1 MADARIDVVI
11 GSAQAQSGANAVNR
25 AVDGI
30 KTNFLDLSAKVFVA
44 QQALSQ
50 VWRSATQ
57 GAQFEE
63 TMVRLNRQMGNF
75 HSTAQLMV
83 NDLQAVSNGVVSVD
97 RTAMMASRALAVGLN
112 PDQIKIFVQAADSLE
127 DVMGTDLPTAFD
139 SLVQAALT
147 GRSAVLANIGVY
159 VDLDEEAKKLAVS
172 TGRTTE
178 QITKQEKAMLA
189 AKAITDQAGDAL
201 SKLSNGAV
209 SNADRLK
216 QVEARWQ
223 DLWTTIGLGAKTAV
237 VASIDWLEEL
247 GKKLDSI
254 GFTEERVKKFAH
266 AIIDPRGAQLAA
278 QFPQDDAVFQEI
290 MGRAIV
296 SDSQGKLGQ
305 QPNIRTEPPKPMP
318 TALIGSQLQAAQDL
332 KDKALQNDFD
342 RTKTML
348 DAKSALYDTDV
359 QRQILTAEDVVAFKA
374 TLQLQELAKHGEM
387 LSQQLQ
393 GEDAFHRQMVKKGFE
408 STEERISEDER
419 YRSKVFDINQS
430 IMTNVQAFG
439 AQAEKNDADRA
450 VARDTAEKALGE
462 RTAAHF
468 KSNYDI
474 SESLRKQDLDDAQLY
489 YQGELDMANARFA
502 SDEEIAQKERYLLRE
517 QLAFKLRLSQ
527 EETNLLLFLRRSNDF
542 QGVRDILAGA
552 DPTLSSRAKEGITE
566 SATAKDRLLMERA
579 NGDMLAGWRRGLQK
593 YSQDRDTA
601 FGMSAD
607 MARRAAQ
614 AMEQGFQKFFFDAM
628 DGKFRGFKD
637 VLTGVL
643 DFTKQI
649 VSQMAA
655 QMMTVGIITPGAS
668 ALSRLFGGGSKPP
681 ADVPLTEDS
690 IGAQRFGGIER
701 FAMGGITSRPRMM
714 ALGGRLV
721 EYGEGPQAEA
731 FVPLPDG
738 RTIPVTMRFAGAM
751 PTAVPAGGGPITITM
766 PVNIINQHEGAQVET
781 RQSTGANGMPQL
793 EVLVMKAVN
802 KGIAEGRTDKTMR
815 ARFGVV
821 PGER

>member
-1 MADARIDVVI
+1 MAEARIDVVI

-30 KTNFLDLSAKVFVA
+30 KSNFLDMSAKVFVA
-44 QQALSQ
+44 QQALSR
-50 VWRSATQ
+50 VWGSATQ

-63 TMVRLNRQMGNF
+63 TMGRLNRQMGNF

-83 NDLQAVSNGVVSVD
+83 NDLQAISNGTVSVD

-112 PDQIKIFVQAADSLE
+112 PDQIKTFVQAADSLE

-172 TGRTTE
+172 TGRTTD

-189 AKAITDQAGDAL
+189 AKAITSQAGDAL
-201 SKLSNGAV
+201 HKLSDGAL
-209 SNADRLK
+209 SDADRLK

-223 DLWTTIGLGAKTAV
+223 NLWTTIGLGAKTTV
-237 VASIDWLEEL
+237 IESLDWLEEL

-254 GFTEERVKKFAH
+254 GFTEERAKKIVK
-266 AIIDPRGAQLAA
+266 AIIDPRGAQRDEQRAA
-278 QFPQDDAVFQEI
+278 QYPMPAGILQSQEPY
-290 MGRAIV
+290 GPWLPT
-296 SDSQGKLGQ
+296 SKG
-305 QPNIRTEPPKPMP
+305 EPPKPMP
-318 TALIGSQLQAAQDL
+318 TALRGSQLQAAQDL
-332 KDKALQNDFD
+332 KDKSLQGDFD
-342 RTKTML
+342 RTKAML

-359 QRQILTAEDVVAFKA
+359 QRQILTAEDVATFKA
-374 TLQLQELAKHGEM
+374 TLQLQELAKQGET
-387 LSQQLQ
+387 LSKQLQ
-393 GEDAFHRQMVKKGFE
+393 GEETFHRQRVKIGFE

-419 YRSKVFDINQS
+419 YRSKVFDLHQALL
-430 IMTNVQAFG
+430 TNAQAFG
-439 AQAEKNDADRA
+439 IQSDKNDADRA
-450 VARDTAEKALGE
+450 VARDATEKALGE

-527 EETNLLLFLRRSNDF
+527 EETNRLLFLRQSNDF
-542 QGVRDILAGA
+542 QGVRDVLAGA
-552 DPTLSSRAKEGITE
+552 DPTLSARAKEGITE
-566 SATAKDRLLMERA
+566 SAAANDRILMERA
-579 NGDMLAGWRRGLQK
+579 NGDFFAGWKRGLQD
-593 YSQDRDTA
+593 YSKHRDDA
-601 FGMSAD
+601 FGMSQV
-607 MARRAAQ
+607 MARETAQ
-614 AMEQGFQKFFFDAM
+614 AMEQGFQKFFFDGM
-628 DGKFRGFKD
+628 DGKFKGFKD

-655 QMMTVGIITPGAS
+655 QMMTVGIIKPGAS
-668 ALSRLFGGGSKPP
+668 ALSMLFGGGSKTP

-690 IGAQRFGGIER
+690 IGAKRFGGIER

-751 PTAVPAGGGPITITM
+751 PQAVSTGGGPISITM

-793 EVLVMKAVN
+793 DVLIMKAVN

-815 ARFGVV
+815 ARFGIT